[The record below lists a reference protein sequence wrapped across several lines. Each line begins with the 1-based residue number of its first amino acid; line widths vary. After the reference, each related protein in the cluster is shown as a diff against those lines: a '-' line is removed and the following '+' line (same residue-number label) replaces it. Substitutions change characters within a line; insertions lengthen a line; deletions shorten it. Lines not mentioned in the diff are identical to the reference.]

1 MEKMLHLLETFTARG
16 SDGRNHVVHGYE
28 YLTRLDEVPTSAP
41 GQWEPTGL
49 AEYKLADGRHVSV
62 DKNGA
67 MGLPEIG
74 LRLERLQG
82 EESKPAASRGS
93 VEALVA
99 CDVCLREVPRSEAVV
114 PEAADYVAYF
124 CGLQCF
130 EKWKSLPE
138 SPAAAGERARP

>member
-28 YLTRLDEVPTSAP
+28 YLARLDEVPTSVP

-49 AEYKLADGRHVSV
+49 VEYKLADGRHVSV
-62 DKNGA
+62 GKDGT

-74 LRLERLQG
+74 LRLERPRG
-82 EESKPAASRGS
+82 DVSSPAASRGS
-93 VEALVA
+93 VEGLVA
-99 CDVCLREVPRSEAVV
+99 CDVCLREVPLSEAVV
-114 PEAADYVAYF
+114 PEAADYVAHF

-138 SPAAAGERARP
+138 GPAAAGERARR

>member
-16 SDGRNHVVHGYE
+16 SDGKNHVVHGYE
-28 YLTRLDEVPTSAP
+28 YLARLDEVPTRAP
-41 GQWEPTGL
+41 VPWEPTGL
-49 AEYKLADGRHVSV
+49 AEYKLAVGKDGT
-62 DKNGA
+62 

-74 LRLERLQG
+74 LRLERIRG

-99 CDVCLREVPRSEAVV
+99 CDVCLREVPRSQAVV

-130 EKWKSLPE
+130 QKWKSLPQG
-138 SPAAAGERARP
+138 PAAADERARS